1 MSIRN
6 PSILFFKEITMI
18 HAAIATA
25 ALFCSPTTLQS
36 AIDPTPEE
44 SIAIYFEGGSVAD
57 YVFEVAEAFAEFDP
71 RSNIVLLPGT
81 EKIELPSIS
90 LKVAHPRDAL
100 AAIADHFYK
109 VKDGTQVYLDFEQ
122 VGLEEDI
129 LRVSGKNPSP
139 SNVRGRTPS
148 PRVVVDR
155 GVAILRV
162 DRSALETAITLSSKV
177 LDLAGLL
184 DTSTLFAVPNHDLL
198 LVSSTDTGQ
207 DLVEQ
212 IVLELNASNAKQ
224 LQNTEPTHPID
235 ARRGALKKE
244 LVELAKIRLDKDVGA
259 EVRMQASK
267 RFARALQQLR
277 RAQDP

>member
-1 MSIRN
+1 
-6 PSILFFKEITMI
+6 MI

-36 AIDPTPEE
+36 AIDLTPEE

-81 EKIELPSIS
+81 EKIELPLISI
-90 LKVAHPRDAL
+90 KVAHPRDAI

-109 VKDGTQVYLDFEQ
+109 VNDGTQVYLDFEQ

-139 SNVRGRTPS
+139 SNVRGRTSPS
-148 PRVVVDR
+148 RFVVDR

-162 DRSALETAITLSSKV
+162 DRSALETAITLSTKV
-177 LDLAGLL
+177 LELAGLL

-212 IVLELNASNAKQ
+212 IVLELGASNAKQ
-224 LQNTEPTHPID
+224 LQTTEPAQAIND
-235 ARRGALKKE
+235 RRGALKKE
-244 LVELAKIRLDKDVGA
+244 LGDLARIRSDKNVGA
-259 EVRMQASK
+259 EVRLQASK
-267 RFARALQQLR
+267 RFARVLQQLR
-277 RAQDP
+277 RSQNP